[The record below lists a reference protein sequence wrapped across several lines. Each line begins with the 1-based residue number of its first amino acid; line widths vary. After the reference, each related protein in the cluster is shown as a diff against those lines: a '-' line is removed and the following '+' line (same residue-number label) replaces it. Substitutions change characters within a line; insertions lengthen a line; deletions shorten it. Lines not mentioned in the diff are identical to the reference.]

1 MELYQ
6 LKYFAKAARYENISM
21 AAQELHVSQPSISK
35 AIKALEGELQ
45 VELMR
50 KEGKH
55 SILTH
60 EGRLLQARIAPIIE
74 ELDALP
80 GEIKNRESRKI
91 IRLNALSA
99 ALLLPELIREFQEK
113 NPGIYFN
120 LMEKREVV
128 SWDICIRSTL
138 PQVYFNRAVKLMEER
153 LMLAFHKDSWLRE
166 KKVIMLQDLKNENSI
181 ELIPGGSIRMI
192 SDRKFNELGFI
203 PKQAFLCEN
212 YYIVK
217 RMVQEGLGVAI
228 WPEYSWRTKLLETA
242 DCPEVCLRPL
252 AIPGFTRS
260 LYMLYSKDLK
270 ITPEIKKFADFT
282 KSYFDQINQRTTENS
297 GKYSRKE

>member
-99 ALLLPELIREFQEK
+99 ALLLPELIWEFQ
-113 NPGIYFN
+113 
-120 LMEKREVV
+120 
-128 SWDICIRSTL
+128 
-138 PQVYFNRAVKLMEER
+138 
-153 LMLAFHKDSWLRE
+153 
-166 KKVIMLQDLKNENSI
+166 
-181 ELIPGGSIRMI
+181 
-192 SDRKFNELGFI
+192 
-203 PKQAFLCEN
+203 
-212 YYIVK
+212 
-217 RMVQEGLGVAI
+217 
-228 WPEYSWRTKLLETA
+228 
-242 DCPEVCLRPL
+242 
-252 AIPGFTRS
+252 
-260 LYMLYSKDLK
+260 
-270 ITPEIKKFADFT
+270 
-282 KSYFDQINQRTTENS
+282 
-297 GKYSRKE
+297 